1 MLICEKKKRDLMTVK
16 SSELTTFKGRD
27 PVDFFFYIVTAA
39 VNHAR
44 LFSARHTRK
53 KQEEKANSGN
63 VVVTRSRKKSTSRN
77 ERLGKNTFKKI
88 QKMKPTN
95 ENQRPHDG
103 LLQGKY

>member
-1 MLICEKKKRDLMTVK
+1 MTVK

-53 KQEEKANSGN
+53 K
-63 VVVTRSRKKSTSRN
+63 TRGKSKQWKRRRDAITKKVNEPKRAPRK
-77 ERLGKNTFKKI
+77 EYF
-88 QKMKPTN
+88 
-95 ENQRPHDG
+95 
-103 LLQGKY
+103 